1 MSSEPSKRLV
11 VDEAQAGSRLDAYL
25 ASALGLGRAAAARLV
40 GRVRLNGRRAPKGRT
55 VQAGDEI
62 LLPGPQTVSSAM
74 PHLLAHDP
82 DVLVLSKPS
91 GLPSVALV
99 GSEAPAV
106 ASWIARTH
114 PECASVGRPGEA
126 GVVHRLDTGTSGVL
140 LVARSALAYASLRD
154 QFDRHAVE
162 KTYIAVVAGHLD
174 RPLEIDVA
182 IGQHKKSRTR
192 VRALEHPGRRY
203 SVQQAETRVRPVRQI
218 GAFTL
223 VEATTSTGARHQI
236 RVHLAHAGHPLVGDG
251 TYGGPSVHGV
261 DYALLHAS
269 QVAWTNPSSGQ
280 PEVAEDPLPEAWG
293 PLLGLAH
300 EELRRRGEPR

>member
-25 ASALGLGRAAAARLV
+25 ASALGLGRAAAARLA

-55 VQAGDEI
+55 VQAGDQI
-62 LLPGPQTVSSAM
+62 LLPGPQTASSQV
-74 PHLLAHDP
+74 PHLLANDP

-91 GLPSVALV
+91 GLPSVALL
-99 GSEAPAV
+99 GSGTPAV
-106 ASWIARTH
+106 ASWVATTH

-140 LVARSALAYASLRD
+140 LVARSAQAYASLRE

-162 KTYIAVVAGHLD
+162 KAYLAVVAGHLD
-174 RPLEIDVA
+174 HSLEIDVA

-192 VRALEHPGRRY
+192 VRALEHPARRY
-203 SVQQAETRVRPVRQI
+203 SVQPAETQVRPLRQI

-223 VEATTSTGARHQI
+223 VEALTSTGARHQV
-236 RVHLAHAGHPLVGDG
+236 RVHLAHVGHPLVGDV
-251 TYGGPSVHGV
+251 TYGGPRVDGV
-261 DYALLHAS
+261 GYALLHAARVS
-269 QVAWTNPSSGQ
+269 WTSPSSGE
-280 PEVAEDPLPEAWG
+280 PRVAEDPLPDSWG
-293 PLLGLAH
+293 PRLGLAH
-300 EELRRRGEPR
+300 AELPLRSAPR